1 MAGKFTWPL
10 IVLPGLPDQQKVN
23 QKKVFAEDALLNLVS
38 GGCSQSN
45 KQGREFFK
53 EELWIGK
60 EENILDNNE

>member
-38 GGCSQSN
+38 GRCRRSN
-45 KQGREFFK
+45 KQGRDF
-53 EELWIGK
+53 
-60 EENILDNNE
+60 